1 MSSSSKILPCPV
13 ELTDELRAA
22 DAARRASLE
31 CDLRRAGVDGATLID
46 RSESVGLDEPR
57 CQADGDARPSSSMT
71 DQEKVMVGLQGLVE
85 CGLARWSLSAS
96 RVRTLVLVSGEQFV
110 VTEAGISRRD
120 ERAAR

>member
-1 MSSSSKILPCPV
+1 M
-13 ELTDELRAA
+13 A
-22 DAARRASLE
+22 
-31 CDLRRAGVDGATLID
+31 
-46 RSESVGLDEPR
+46 
-57 CQADGDARPSSSMT
+57 
-71 DQEKVMVGLQGLVE
+71 GLQGLVE